1 MAKIK
6 MNIRSNKNPITGLP
20 IEWNE
25 KRIQDVIDYY
35 DQQTEDEAIAEAEEA
50 LQNDSSTLMAIP
62 TELVQVVLDLINKH
76 TAKEQK

>member
-1 MAKIK
+1 MAKNK
-6 MNIRSNKNPITGLP
+6 MNIRSDNTPITGLP
-20 IEWNE
+20 IEWDE

>member
-1 MAKIK
+1 MAKNK
-6 MNIRSNKNPITGLP
+6 MNIRSDNTLITGLP
-20 IEWNE
+20 IGWDER
-25 KRIQDVIDYY
+25 RIQDVIDYY

-50 LQNDSSTLMAIP
+50 LQNESSTLMAIP

>member
-1 MAKIK
+1 MAKNK
-6 MNIRSNKNPITGLP
+6 MNIRSDNTPITGLP
-20 IEWNE
+20 IEWDE

-50 LQNDSSTLMAIP
+50 LQNDTSTLMAIP

>member
-1 MAKIK
+1 MAK
-6 MNIRSNKNPITGLP
+6 NKIDNTPITGLS
-20 IEWNE
+20 IEWDE

>member
-1 MAKIK
+1 MMK
-6 MNIRSNKNPITGLP
+6 KNNFPP
-20 IEWNE
+20 EWDE